1 MFFLLERRNPRMK
14 WKSLQM
20 PKEIKMEQSS
30 MTDKYTKFIVEPLER
45 GFGTT
50 LGNALR
56 RTLLSSI
63 QGAAP
68 VALRIDSVLHE
79 FSTIPGVYEDA
90 TEIVLNVKRLRLR
103 LNGDEP
109 KTLVLEMSKKGNYT
123 AKDIRTDGE
132 IEILNPELHL
142 VQATEDVKLKM
153 EIDIGVGRSYV
164 TAEHN
169 KKPDAP
175 VGTVF
180 LDSLFSPVEKV
191 NFTVENTRVGQRTD
205 YDRLIMEIWTDGSL
219 TPEDAL
225 CFSSKILK
233 DHFQLFIKLEEELEM
248 AEEEVVDEE
257 TLRIRGLLKTRV
269 DELELSVRSSNCLRA
284 ANIQTLEDLV
294 QKTEAEMLKYRNFGR
309 KSLTELSTILSELG
323 LDFGMDVSKYK
334 EPETKK

>member
-1 MFFLLERRNPRMK
+1 MK

-20 PKEIKMEQSS
+20 PKEIKIEQSS
-30 MTDKYTKFIVEPLER
+30 VSDKYTKFIVEPLER
-45 GFGTT
+45 GYGIT
-50 LGNALR
+50 LGHALR
-56 RTLLSSI
+56 RTLLASI

-68 VALRIDSVLHE
+68 VALRIDGVLHE
-79 FSTIPGVYEDA
+79 FSTIPGVYEDV
-90 TEIVLNVKRLRLR
+90 TEIVLNVKRLRLK

-109 KTLVLEMSKKGNYT
+109 KTLVLEMNKKGDYS
-123 AKDIRTDGE
+123 AKDIKTDGE
-132 IEILNPELHL
+132 IEILNPDLHL
-142 VQATEDVKLKM
+142 VKTTEDVKLKM

-164 TAEHN
+164 SAEQN
-169 KKPDAP
+169 RKPDAP

-180 LDSLFSPVEKV
+180 LDSMFSPVQKV

-205 YDRLIMEIWTDGSL
+205 YDRLMMEIWTDGSL

-225 CFSSKILK
+225 CFASKILK

-248 AEEEVVDEE
+248 AEEEQVDEE

-294 QKTEAEMLKYRNFGR
+294 QRTEAEMLKYRNFGR

-334 EPETKK
+334 EPEMKK